1 MSRQIIASPLVFMGL
16 ASLLAATPATLLA
29 GDTTVQAGAQ
39 AAAIQIDNLQ
49 YTPPTLVV
57 APGTTVTWTNAD
69 DSPHTVREKDGKFK
83 SAALDTDDKFSQ
95 TFAAPG
101 EYEYFCSIHPYMT
114 ERSWSN
120 RRVRP
125 PKPSFCPSPARG

>member
-1 MSRQIIASPLVFMGL
+1 MSGQIIASPLVLVGL
-16 ASLLAATPATLLA
+16 ASLLAAATLATLSA
-29 GDTTVQAGAQ
+29 GDTAVQAAAQ
-39 AAAIQIDNLQ
+39 AAAIQIDNFH
-49 YTPPTLVV
+49 YTPPSLVV

-83 SAALDTDDKFSQ
+83 SAALDTDDTFSQ

-114 ERSWSN
+114 GKI
-120 RRVRP
+120 VV
-125 PKPSFCPSPARG
+125 KPAGPSS